1 MTSYEEFMI
10 ILTIGLLIVSIL
22 NLRNKQ
28 AASSQG
34 RAGGLL
40 SRCVSPGQGAATS
53 LIGCLVKFIIA
64 S

>member
-10 ILTIGLLIVSIL
+10 ILTIGLLIISIL

-40 SRCVSPGQGAATS
+40 THSSQTKKAIKPLNTMI
-53 LIGCLVKFIIA
+53 L
-64 S
+64 